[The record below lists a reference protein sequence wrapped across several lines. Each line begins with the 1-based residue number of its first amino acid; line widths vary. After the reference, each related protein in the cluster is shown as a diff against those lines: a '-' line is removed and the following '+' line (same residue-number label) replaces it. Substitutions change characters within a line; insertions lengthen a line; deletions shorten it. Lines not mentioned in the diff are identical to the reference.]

1 MFDFYRGILLIFVAA
16 VVVAGCAENSDRMDL
31 RVGLFFA
38 EKPRNLTIADR
49 YAELQM
55 GEDLVS
61 NLTRS
66 IQGIFTSVEV
76 MDSYPTQAS
85 IADEQLSLAVVVQ
98 FGHMDGSSKFEGN
111 GLLNQSEASRTISV
125 ELNCYDPAMVEIAL
139 FKVSGR
145 GNASAHGIVFSS
157 EKSAR
162 VKSAKAAIRDLGSNV
177 VLRMSSNPEILKMAE
192 RVNAIIPP

>member
-1 MFDFYRGILLIFVAA
+1 MFDSYRRVLLITSVF
-16 VVVAGCAENSDRMDL
+16 VVAGCADNSDRMDL
-31 RVGLFFA
+31 RVGLFFD
-38 EKPRNLTIADR
+38 ENTRNLMLADS
-49 YAELQM
+49 EGDLQL

-61 NLTRS
+61 TLTRS

-76 MDSYPTQAS
+76 LDSYPTRAS
-85 IADEQLSLAVVVQ
+85 IADEQLSFAVVVQ
-98 FGHMDGSSKFEGN
+98 LGNVGGSSKFEGN

-125 ELNCYDPAMVEIAL
+125 ELNCYDPAMVEISLLKA
-139 FKVSGR
+139 SGR

-162 VKSAKAAIRDLGSNV
+162 DKSAKAAIRDLGNNV
-177 VLRMSSNPEILKMAE
+177 VLQMSSNPEIRQMAE

>member
-1 MFDFYRGILLIFVAA
+1 MLDSYRRVLLIASVFVL
-16 VVVAGCAENSDRMDL
+16 AGCADNSDRIDL

-38 EKPRNLTIADR
+38 ENTRNLVLADSEG
-49 YAELQM
+49 ELQL

-61 NLTRS
+61 DLTRS

-76 MDSYPTQAS
+76 LDSYPTRAS

-98 FGHMDGSSKFEGN
+98 FGNMDGSSKFEGN
-111 GLLNQSEASRTISV
+111 GFLNQSEASRTISV
-125 ELNCYDPAMVEIAL
+125 ELICYNPAMVEIAL
-139 FKVSGR
+139 VKASGR

-177 VLRMSSNPEILKMAE
+177 VLQMSSNPEIRKMAE
-192 RVNAIIPP
+192 